1 MISTHVQV
9 FVSYNASLI
18 LINQQ
23 GAWFVPLLVSIIV
36 QSVMCKC
43 VCVCVC
49 LIDAADY
56 TVRLVGGDERSG
68 VVEVALNGRW
78 GTICDVSN
86 WDLEEAQVVCR
97 QLGLPPPT
105 TTTFNQ

>member
-1 MISTHVQV
+1 M
-9 FVSYNASLI
+9 
-18 LINQQ
+18 
-23 GAWFVPLLVSIIV
+23 
-36 QSVMCKC
+36 
-43 VCVCVC
+43 
-49 LIDAADY
+49 IDAADY